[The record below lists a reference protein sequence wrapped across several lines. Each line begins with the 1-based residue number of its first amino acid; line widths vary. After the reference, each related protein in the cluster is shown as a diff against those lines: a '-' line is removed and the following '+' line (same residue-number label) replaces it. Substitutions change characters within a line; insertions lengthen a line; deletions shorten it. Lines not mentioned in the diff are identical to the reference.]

1 MQESRTVSSKITF
14 LITLIIVSM
23 LLVAVIFPGLY
34 HSIFVD
40 YEIKFESPFELGHKA
55 YLLIGSNILLFAFG
69 IIYYKNK
76 FPFLTLKIDQ
86 IRKFEISKKISKR
99 NQ

>member
-1 MQESRTVSSKITF
+1 
-14 LITLIIVSM
+14 M

-69 IIYYKNK
+69 IIYLGAIIGYEKAIQVGLLPFIPSEIFKIALAVAIIPTLHNFVKNK
-76 FPFLTLKIDQ
+76 
-86 IRKFEISKKISKR
+86 
-99 NQ
+99 

>member
-1 MQESRTVSSKITF
+1 MQQARTISSKITF
-14 LITLIIVSM
+14 VITLIIVSM

-55 YLLIGSNILLFAFG
+55 YLLIGSNVLLFGFG
-69 IIYYKNK
+69 IIYYNNT
-76 FPFLTLKIDQ
+76 FRFLTL
-86 IRKFEISKKISKR
+86 
-99 NQ
+99 